1 MQKNSLT
8 KFNIL
13 SGLKTLEKIEMV
25 RTHLNIIKAFYEKP
39 LANIIL
45 SGKKLKY
52 RKETRVSTFS
62 TLI

>member
-25 RTHLNIIKAFYEKP
+25 GTHLNIIKAFYEKP